1 MITIYGSSSCK
12 HCVSAVN
19 LVEAKCIPYAYVD
32 VVENEEAR
40 EYLKHQGFRTI
51 PQCYEDGKHIG
62 GFTQLQEYITHV
74 RKD

>member
-12 HCVSAVN
+12 YCESALN
-19 LVEAKCIPYAYVD
+19 LVKSRGIPYTYID
-32 VVENEEAR
+32 VTKDEEAR
-40 EYLKHQGFRTI
+40 ENLKSQGFRTI

-62 GFTQLQEYITHV
+62 GFTQLQEYIIHV